1 MTKTAIEATIG
12 FAVIAVAAIFLYV
25 LAGGNSSPG
34 RSNYE
39 VEASFR
45 SVSGIRVGT
54 DVRIG
59 GVKVGS
65 VTNLELDSETYLA
78 VVRFSLPNDIDIPD
92 DSYVQIASD
101 GLLGGSYV
109 AVDPGASDTM
119 IRPGDELVNTEDSVD
134 LLTLLLRMVGTN

>member
-25 LAGGNSSPG
+25 LAGSNSSPG
-34 RSNYE
+34 RSSYD